1 MLFGMMWWW
10 IIPLMFFMMMGGHHR
25 RRNRGGPRDTERGE
39 VAELRRVVEEQRGY
53 IEELEGRLA
62 RVEDGL
68 DFADYPH
75 WQASRDVRAKARQVK
90 RCLCREIRD

>member
-1 MLFGMMWWW
+1 MWFGMMWWW
-10 IIPLMFFMMMGGHHR
+10 LIPLMVFMMMGRHHR
-25 RRNRGGPRDTERGE
+25 RGNRGRYRETERGE

-68 DFADYPH
+68 DFAERLL
-75 WQASRDVRAKARQVK
+75 AERGVATGAR
-90 RCLCREIRD
+90 

>member
-1 MLFGMMWWW
+1 MWFGMMWWW
-10 IIPLMFFMMMGGHHR
+10 LIPLMFFMMMGRRHR
-25 RRNRGGPRDTERGE
+25 RWNRGGYRETGRGE

-68 DFADYPH
+68 DFAERLL
-75 WQASRDVRAKARQVK
+75 AERGVAAGAR
-90 RCLCREIRD
+90 

>member
-10 IIPLMFFMMMGGHHR
+10 IIPLMVFMMMGGRHR
-25 RRNRGGPRDTERGE
+25 RRDRSRFRETERGE

-68 DFADYPH
+68 DFAERLL
-75 WQASRDVRAKARQVK
+75 AERGVAAGAR
-90 RCLCREIRD
+90 

>member
-10 IIPLMFFMMMGGHHR
+10 IIPLMVFMMMGGRHR
-25 RRNRGGPRDTERGE
+25 RRDRSRFRETERGE

-68 DFADYPH
+68 DFAERLL
-75 WQASRDVRAKARQVK
+75 AERGVAAGTR
-90 RCLCREIRD
+90 

>member
-10 IIPLMFFMMMGGHHR
+10 IIPLMFFMMMGRHHR
-25 RRNRGGPRDTERGE
+25 RRDRGRFRETERGE

-68 DFADYPH
+68 DFAERLLAERGV
-75 WQASRDVRAKARQVK
+75 ASGAR
-90 RCLCREIRD
+90 

>member
-1 MLFGMMWWW
+1 MWFGMMWWW
-10 IIPLMFFMMMGGHHR
+10 LIPLMFFMMMGRRHR
-25 RRNRGGPRDTERGE
+25 RWNRGGYRQTERGE

-68 DFADYPH
+68 DFAERLL
-75 WQASRDVRAKARQVK
+75 AERGAAAETR
-90 RCLCREIRD
+90 

>member
-1 MLFGMMWWW
+1 MWFGMMWWW
-10 IIPLMFFMMMGGHHR
+10 LIPLMFFMMMGRRHR
-25 RRNRGGPRDTERGE
+25 RWNRAGFRETERGE

-68 DFADYPH
+68 DFAERLL
-75 WQASRDVRAKARQVK
+75 AERGAAAETR
-90 RCLCREIRD
+90 

>member
-1 MLFGMMWWW
+1 MWWW
-10 IIPLMFFMMMGGHHR
+10 LIPLMFFMMMGRRHR
-25 RRNRGGPRDTERGE
+25 RWNRGGYRQTERGE

-68 DFADYPH
+68 DFAERLLAERGA
-75 WQASRDVRAKARQVK
+75 ASDAGA
-90 RCLCREIRD
+90 

>member
-1 MLFGMMWWW
+1 MWFGMMWWW
-10 IIPLMFFMMMGGHHR
+10 LIPLMFFMMMGRHHR
-25 RRNRGGPRDTERGE
+25 RWNRAGYREAGRGE

-68 DFADYPH
+68 DFAERLL
-75 WQASRDVRAKARQVK
+75 AERGAAAEVR
-90 RCLCREIRD
+90 